1 MYSSEGFLSGHV
13 FLGSSWAEAESEPRS
28 PLLDLGGEITVK

>member
-13 FLGSSWAEAESEPRS
+13 FLGSSGAEAEPEPRF
-28 PLLDLGGEITVK
+28 PLLDLGGGITVK